1 MIVWTQQSAQDI
13 SRLHRFLAIK
23 DQDSAK
29 RALVAIRSG
38 VKVLLLQPGMGR
50 PSHDMDAVFREWVI
64 DFGNSGY
71 IVKYHFNGADV
82 TILAVRHQLEAGYL
96 PD

>member
-1 MIVWTQQSAQDI
+1 M
-13 SRLHRFLAIK
+13 
-23 DQDSAK
+23 
-29 RALVAIRSG
+29 RSG
-38 VKVLLLQPGMGR
+38 VKVLVLQPGMGR

-71 IVKYHFNGADV
+71 VVKYHFNGTDV